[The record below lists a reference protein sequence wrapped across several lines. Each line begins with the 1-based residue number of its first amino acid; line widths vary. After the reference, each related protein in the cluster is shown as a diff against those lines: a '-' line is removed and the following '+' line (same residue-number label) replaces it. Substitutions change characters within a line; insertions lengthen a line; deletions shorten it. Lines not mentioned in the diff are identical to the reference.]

1 MVGGMNTHIT
11 FSRAGIAN
19 TIVKTG
25 PRIGLGVRPPVLKID
40 TDYPA
45 SGKIVGVGISSS
57 RLTTASPASVDGAE
71 AWTFIGRFPCLG
83 MEDMQG
89 HGPFREFVIWN
100 QPSRLHPQP
109 RLRDGG
115 RGGGSRT
122 AVSGQ
127 RSAVVFKGCLG
138 FPGMKW
144 LPRW

>member
-19 TIVKTG
+19 TIVKSG
-25 PRIGLGVRPPVLKID
+25 PRIGLGVRQPVLKID

-57 RLTTASPASVDGAE
+57 RLTTAPPASVNGEE
-71 AWTFIGRFPCLG
+71 AWTSIGRFPCLG

-89 HGPFREFVIWN
+89 QRPFREHFIWN
-100 QPSRLHPQP
+100 QPSRLQP
-109 RLRDGG
+109 RPTLRDGG

-122 AVSGQ
+122 TVSGQ
-127 RSAVVFKGCLG
+127 QLCSKVAWG
-138 FPGMKW
+138 F
-144 LPRW
+144 LE